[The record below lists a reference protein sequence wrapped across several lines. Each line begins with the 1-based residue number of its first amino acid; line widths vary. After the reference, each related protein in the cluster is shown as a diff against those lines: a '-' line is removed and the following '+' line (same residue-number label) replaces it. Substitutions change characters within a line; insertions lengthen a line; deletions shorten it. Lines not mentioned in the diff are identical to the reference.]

1 MLAFLCREN
10 ILMQTGLFARKF
22 LASSSP
28 LASIPLP
35 SARETHF
42 WYIMPDEVHNASLLN
57 QYLELLSPCERENVL
72 RMKGDKLQKRAL
84 LARVLVRTTL
94 ARYTNSQVS
103 PSAFNFRKNLFG
115 KPEVLWQHY
124 ENWEPPP
131 LHFNLSHTSSLIA
144 CGVAVDIPI
153 GVDVEEKQRRLRSD
167 ILSFARRYFS
177 RHEVE
182 FLHNISDPDIRRQE
196 FIKLWTLKEAYVK
209 ALGRG
214 FSAAPF
220 RTFTIQSRASKGLQI
235 SSETSSDELQIVLE
249 SSDASG
255 NLTDNWQ
262 FALFELANSHYAA
275 ICVEKDV
282 NIKGKGSSSLRLKV
296 WKTLPFVEDV
306 CVSGTDEIV
315 SISGL
320 S

>member
-1 MLAFLCREN
+1 
-10 ILMQTGLFARKF
+10 MQTGLFARKF

-84 LARVLVRTTL
+84 LARVLLIPYRSSD
-94 ARYTNSQVS
+94 TNSQVS

-115 KPEVLWQHY
+115 KPE
-124 ENWEPPP
+124 
-131 LHFNLSHTSSLIA
+131 
-144 CGVAVDIPI
+144 I

-249 SSDASG
+249 YSDASG